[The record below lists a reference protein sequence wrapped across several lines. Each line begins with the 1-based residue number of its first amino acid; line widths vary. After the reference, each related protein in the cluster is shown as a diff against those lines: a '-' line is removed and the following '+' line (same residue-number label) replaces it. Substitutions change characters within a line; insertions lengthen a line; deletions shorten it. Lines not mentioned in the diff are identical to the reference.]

1 MHDVQPFL
9 NCDFRINICIIQIL
23 MSVHLAFMDVTKYVE
38 ILLDLTHVVAMLAM
52 ISVQMGLLV

>member
-1 MHDVQPFL
+1 MHDVRPFL

-52 ISVQMGLLV
+52 VSVQMGLLV